1 MVHELCGFSILF
13 AAWFWQIAGLTTSKC
28 IEWMGGVGYTKD
40 FPVEKYFRDAKVGR
54 QIFLRFILFS
64 FICLCSCVACCICLV
79 LYYRTQAKAIVISSL
94 LCLLALFFSGAGL
107 FSPTSSFKKKDGFIF
122 FKASSCLYKRLNRAF
137 RKTATKLTCHFSL
150 TKNVNTFDSFNAVL

>member
-1 MVHELCGFSILF
+1 MVHELRGFSILF

-64 FICLCSCVACCICLV
+64 FICLCSCVACCIYVWFYITV
-79 LYYRTQAKAIVISSL
+79 LAKAIVISSL

-107 FSPTSSFKKKDGFIF
+107 FSPTSSFKKKDGLIF
-122 FKASSCLYKRLNRAF
+122 FKTSSCLYKRLNRAF
-137 RKTATKLTCHFSL
+137 SQNCNQTDLSFFSYQ
-150 TKNVNTFDSFNAVL
+150 KCYYV